1 PLPDHLRRFRVL
13 ATHELARGFSR
24 QHGIT
29 HFTKNGSASR
39 LSPMVCGFTYTPA
52 YTLTPGQPPPGR
64 ATHLRHPITYILQ
77 DRFPHQQPTQPKGHA
92 GHQPR
97 YHHPPRY
104 ERPPTGTGISTR
116 SPSTTPVGLALGPD
130 SPWAD

>member
-1 PLPDHLRRFRVL
+1 FTRTPRYPLPDHLRRFRVL

-64 ATHLRHPITYILQ
+64 ATHLRHPITYLLQ
-77 DRFPHQQPTQPKGHA
+77 DRLPPHPRASPEGNTQKQHG
-92 GHQPR
+92 
-97 YHHPPRY
+97 
-104 ERPPTGTGISTR
+104 
-116 SPSTTPVGLALGPD
+116 
-130 SPWAD
+130 